1 MRIKN
6 SNSLYAIRVLWNIKV
21 YLVKGFYSFS
31 LKFIL
36 NLYLYIR
43 GVKDIGLTEL
53 ILIEFYNSSIYL
65 FTLL

>member
-21 YLVKGFYSFS
+21 YLVKGFCSFS

-43 GVKDIGLTEL
+43 GVKDIGLTD
-53 ILIEFYNSSIYL
+53 N
-65 FTLL
+65 

>member
-43 GVKDIGLTEL
+43 GVKDIGLTD
-53 ILIEFYNSSIYL
+53 N
-65 FTLL
+65 